1 MSSIFD
7 TIQQQLGGNAA
18 AQIGEKLGLDPN
30 MTQMAVNAA
39 IPAILGGMAAHA
51 AHQKGADEIHSE
63 ARNHTAP
70 AAASAHNDNNHS
82 TSTGALGN
90 VPNIFTGR
98 GDAGGLLGK
107 MVGHRTQAV
116 QDGVAEA
123 SGIDS
128 GKAGSLIGML
138 APVVMGAIA
147 QQKQGGGLDAG
158 NIGGILADAQSQ
170 AHTQATQQSPR
181 LGGVLGSVLSRIQT
195 S

>member
-18 AQIGEKLGLDPN
+18 AQIGQQLGLDPN
-30 MTQMAVNAA
+30 MTQLAVNAA

-63 ARNHTAP
+63 ADNHTTPAP
-70 AAASAHNDNNHS
+70 ASTPADDNHS
-82 TSTGALGN
+82 TRTGALGN

-116 QDGVAEA
+116 QAGVAQA
-123 SGIDS
+123 SGIDKE
-128 GKAGSLIGML
+128 KAGGLIGML
-138 APVVMGAIA
+138 APVVMGALA
-147 QQKQGGGLDAG
+147 QQKQGGGLNAG
-158 NIGGILADAQSQ
+158 NIGSILAEAQSQ
-170 AHTQATQQSPR
+170 AHTQATQQSPG